1 MRKKKGD
8 DVIRTDLVKGVK
20 GLPVRGPGGN
30 DARVRAD
37 LIASHCSRSSVRGH
51 ESHPSWGDPVVAKH
65 GGSRGDNLDKKSS
78 VFTKEYSRLPLI
90 WHSRVDTLDGSAPL
104 WRITF

>member
-1 MRKKKGD
+1 MCKKKGD

-51 ESHPSWGDPVVAKH
+51 ESHPS
-65 GGSRGDNLDKKSS
+65 
-78 VFTKEYSRLPLI
+78 
-90 WHSRVDTLDGSAPL
+90 
-104 WRITF
+104 